1 MRWTSVALAAC
12 VVPALTGCGSLRR
25 GSTDGGLHLARRD
38 AAAEYRRDAET
49 AWDGLRLRHSG
60 RGFSDDFRDGFLD
73 GYADFCDR
81 GAGCEAPPV
90 PPVPYARYK
99 RFFGRGGTDL
109 VRDYY
114 AGFQHG
120 ADTASVGSR
129 PTAPAPAEAPRVM
142 PPKPADMPPPKQP
155 DLNKFSEPKKKGSDD
170 PPLLPPPAE
179 GASKSGS
186 LPKPEL
192 PVIKPFNPNLSA
204 GGKFAPLPVPVDVE
218 RVPPPFPPLPVAEA
232 LVAPIPVP
240 TDSPKLSVAPSA
252 GPVPIPVPVYKVP
265 ASSERSPLD
274 PVAPLPLRHA
284 PK

>member
-12 VVPALTGCGSLRR
+12 VLPALTGCGSLRR

-38 AAAEYRRDAET
+38 AATEYRRDAET
-49 AWDGLRLRHSG
+49 AWDGLRSRHSG

-120 ADTASVGSR
+120 ADTAAVGSR
-129 PTAPAPAEAPRVM
+129 PPAPTEPPRAM
-142 PPKPADMPPPKQP
+142 PPRPADMPPPKQP
-155 DLNKFSEPKKKGSDD
+155 DLNKFSEPRKKGSDD

-179 GASKSGS
+179 GANKSPLS
-186 LPKPEL
+186 KPER
-192 PVIKPFNPNLSA
+192 PVVKPLNSDPSA
-204 GGKFAPLPVPVDVE
+204 GGKFAPIPVPVDVE
-218 RVPPPFPPLPVAEA
+218 RVPPPFPPLPVNESPS
-232 LVAPIPVP
+232 APLAVP
-240 TDSPKLSVAPSA
+240 SDSPKLSAPPSG
-252 GPVPIPVPVYKVP
+252 GPVPIPVPAFKVP
-265 ASSERSPLD
+265 VPPQHSPLD